1 MKRLTTLLLL
11 CVALVNFATA
21 QSTDSWNEDE
31 SVFLGIESNSISK
44 QKAKALGFD
53 NPNGR
58 YITKVVKNSAAELA
72 GLKPFD
78 YLYAIGNHQIEEGD
92 LEDVLE
98 KFKPDDKTT
107 LYFVRDGKKMTA
119 PVSFAKRGGAMAASE
134 KAYLGVSPHSDEEE
148 DAVGVKIYVV
158 NNSTAETMGLQDG
171 DLITSINGVKMV
183 DWDDLTVAINQLHA
197 GDKIAIEYEREGKKM
212 RAEQPIKSYAE
223 SKKYTVLNSTWNPDQ
238 SAFLGIYS
246 NSVSEEKAEK
256 LGFENKHGSYVTR
269 IISNTAAEK
278 AGLQPFDYVYGI
290 NDYRAN
296 EDVSVTE
303 IIKKFKT
310 GDKVTVHFMRN
321 GENKSAEI
329 TFAKRSDSKTSI
341 SGNECD
347 APFLGVQHMDDENEG
362 VSVEVVE
369 KSTAKE
375 LGLDD
380 GDIITKINGHHIID
394 WDDVTI
400 AVDNMKVGDN
410 VIVEYTRDGKKQTAN
425 KPIKSYCETR
435 PTESRSNY
443 NFSYNRDEDKNDLES
458 VSESQRIVDI
468 NINNAIVDMKDLDA
482 AEAGEFNNRFGKELL
497 TANDL
502 KVEKLAVAPDA
513 NAGKFQLQFNLPQ
526 TGETSIRIFNS
537 AGRMI
542 YNYDL
547 GNFSGDF
554 NDQVNISQN
563 GAGNYFLEIRQ
574 GSKSVTKKV
583 ILQSR

>member
-1 MKRLTTLLLL
+1 MKRLTLLTFL
-11 CVALVNFATA
+11 CLALVNFATA
-21 QSTDSWNEDE
+21 QSSDSWNENE

-44 QKAKALGFD
+44 EKAKALGFD
-53 NPNGR
+53 HANGK
-58 YITKVVKNSAAELA
+58 YITKVVKNSAAEQA

-78 YLYAIGNHQIEEGD
+78 YLYAINDYQIRDGELEET
-92 LEDVLE
+92 LE
-98 KFKPDDKTT
+98 KFKPGDQAT
-107 LYFVRDGKKMTA
+107 LHFLRNGKKMTA
-119 PVSFAKRGGAMAASE
+119 PVTFAKRGGTAAE
-134 KAYLGVSPHSDEEE
+134 KPYLGVSPHSDEEE
-148 DAVGVKIYVV
+148 DELGVKIYVV
-158 NNSTAETMGLQDG
+158 NNATAATMGLQDG
-171 DLITSINGVKMV
+171 DLITNINGVKMV
-183 DWDDLTVAINQLHA
+183 DWDDLTVAINQLKA
-197 GDKIAIEYEREGKKM
+197 GDKITIEYERDGKKM
-212 RAEQPIKSYAE
+212 RAEQIIKSYSE

-246 NSVSEEKAEK
+246 NSVSEEKAKK
-256 LGFENKHGSYVTR
+256 LGFDNQHGSYVTR
-269 IISNTAAEK
+269 IITNTAAEK
-278 AGLQPFDYVYGI
+278 AGLQAFDYVYGI

-296 EDVSVTE
+296 KDVSLTE

-310 GDKVTVHFMRN
+310 GDQATVHFIRN
-321 GENKSAEI
+321 GEKQSATI

-341 SGNECD
+341 SDNECD
-347 APFLGVQHMDDENEG
+347 APFLGVQHLDDENEG

-375 LGLDD
+375 LGLQD
-380 GDIITKINGHHIID
+380 GDVVTKINNHRIVD

-400 AVDNMKVGDN
+400 SVDNMKVGDN
-410 VIVEYTRDGKKQTAN
+410 VTVEYMRDGKKQTAT

-435 PTESRSNY
+435 PNESRLRFEFDSND
-443 NFSYNRDEDKNDLES
+443 NARRVPES
-458 VSESQRIVDI
+458 ERIEEVSIA
-468 NINNAIVDMKDLDA
+468 NAIVDMKDLDT
-482 AEAGEFNNRFGKELL
+482 AEATEFKNRFGIEML

-526 TGETSIRIFNS
+526 AGETSIRIFNS